1 MMTFYKANTAYLL
14 VFVALAFSSCNQ
26 KKDVTNGYIP
36 LEVSIGLQKTMCY
49 GSCPSFNFSVLNN
62 GQATLTVG
70 RFAEKAFG
78 RHLDEGEYTGTI
90 ELHEISK
97 ITEFAE
103 NSGYLKLEDRYD
115 NPMVMDI
122 PAAISTINHKTVFNR
137 HEGPDLKDLYS
148 RIENL
153 ISTVDWVEKPDTEK

>member
-1 MMTFYKANTAYLL
+1 MTLCKANTAYFL

-26 KKDVTNGYIP
+26 KKEVSTGYIP
-36 LEVSIGLQKTMCY
+36 LEVSVGLQKTMCY
-49 GSCPSFNFSVLNN
+49 GSCPSYNFSVLNN

-78 RHLDEGEYTGTI
+78 RHLEEGKYMGTI

-97 ITEFAE
+97 ITSFAE
-103 NSGYLKLEDRYD
+103 QSGYLKLEDRYD
-115 NPMVMDI
+115 NPMIMDI
-122 PAAISTINHKTVFNR
+122 PAAISTINSKTVFNR
-137 HEGPDLKDLYS
+137 HEGPNLKDLYA

-153 ISTVDWVEKPDTEK
+153 ISTVDWIEKSDTE

>member
-70 RFAEKAFG
+70 RFAEKALG
-78 RHLDEGEYTGTI
+78 RHLNEGEYTGTI

-115 NPMVMDI
+115 NSMVMDI

>member
-90 ELHEISK
+90 ELNEISK

>member
-1 MMTFYKANTAYLL
+1 MMTFCKANTAYLL
-14 VFVALAFSSCNQ
+14 VFVALVFTCCNQ
-26 KKDVTNGYIP
+26 KKDVSNGHIP
-36 LEVSIGLQKTMCY
+36 LEVAIGLQKTMCY

-62 GQATLTVG
+62 GYATLTVG

-90 ELHEISK
+90 ELNEISK

>member
-1 MMTFYKANTAYLL
+1 MMTFCKANTAYLL

-26 KKDVTNGYIP
+26 KKDVANGYIP
-36 LEVSIGLQKTMCY
+36 LEVSVGLQKTMCY

-78 RHLDEGEYTGTI
+78 RHLDEGKYTGTI
-90 ELHEISK
+90 ELHEVSK
-97 ITEFAE
+97 IIAFAE
-103 NSGYLKLEDRYD
+103 KSGYLKLEDSYD
-115 NPMVMDI
+115 NPMIMDI
-122 PAAISTINHKTVFNR
+122 PAAISTINGKTVFNR
-137 HEGPDLKDLYS
+137 HEGPDLRDLYS

>member
-115 NPMVMDI
+115 NSMVMDI

>member
-1 MMTFYKANTAYLL
+1 MTLCKANTAYFL

-26 KKDVTNGYIP
+26 KKEVSTGYIP
-36 LEVSIGLQKTMCY
+36 LEVSVGLQKTMCY
-49 GSCPSFNFSVLNN
+49 GSCPSYNFSVLNN

-78 RHLDEGEYTGTI
+78 RHLEEGKYMGTI

-97 ITEFAE
+97 ITSFAE
-103 NSGYLKLEDRYD
+103 QSGYLNLEDRYD
-115 NPMVMDI
+115 NPMIMDI
-122 PAAISTINHKTVFNR
+122 PAAISTINSKTVFNR
-137 HEGPDLKDLYS
+137 HEGPNLKDLYA

-153 ISTVDWVEKPDTEK
+153 ISTVDWIEKSDTE

>member
-1 MMTFYKANTAYLL
+1 MMTFCKANTAYLL

-26 KKDVTNGYIP
+26 KKDVSNEYIP

-122 PAAISTINHKTVFNR
+122 PAAISTINHKTVYNR
-137 HEGPDLKDLYS
+137 YEGPDLKDLYS
-148 RIENL
+148 RIEKL